1 MGRGV
6 GEASRTALPWFGSRL
21 SEELVSARGR
31 RLAGVWEYVAGACL
45 CRWPWEASAHGH
57 ELGLSWRAQTGPR
70 EDSRPTGG
78 GGRDA
83 GGCERPH
90 PPPWSPHRPSRDG
103 LVNPLRL
110 PLHVISECLI

>member
-57 ELGLSWRAQTGPR
+57 EFGLSWRAQTGPR
-70 EDSRPTGG
+70 GTHAPREVVGEMPGG
-78 GGRDA
+78 A
-83 GGCERPH
+83 
-90 PPPWSPHRPSRDG
+90 SG
-103 LVNPLRL
+103 LTPRHGLHIAPAETALRIPLGYL
-110 PLHVISECLI
+110 FTSSQNA